1 MKLQKLTIHNIASIE
16 DAIID
21 FEKEPLAGS
30 DVFLITGDTGSGK
43 STILDAI
50 CLALYANTPRLKGT
64 QMDGKLKDGNIDVTL
79 KDPRQ
84 LMRRNAG
91 ECFVELTFTTFKDNK
106 NVHYKAK
113 WELHRAFDKP
123 DGRLHNKIWTLENE
137 DTGYKFTGDKE
148 IVPEITKAVGL
159 TFEQFCRTTLLA
171 QGEFTRFLNSSDD
184 EKAGILE
191 KITGTGIYKKIG
203 SKIYDVTA
211 KKKIL
216 FERAKEAIGQTETE
230 LLSDEKIDEKKK
242 KMADCGTQYEALMA
256 ERDNASKKH
265 RWLTKE
271 KELKDAFALAEQE
284 CNKAKQAVETDEFKA
299 KDLLVI
305 QWNTTI
311 EARGWLTA
319 HKKAEDEK
327 AQQSGKLEG
336 LKADYLKILAGYA
349 FEEQK
354 RQQTEQ
360 KRNDLPQVDE
370 KEGENAQD
378 TLKELIQQRDSAKEL
393 RRNIETAEGRIKDLN
408 EKKQLRQ
415 QAFQSLKDTQEKAKE
430 KEQAA
435 EALKQPIADALQKKN
450 DREEAFNTQKEVN
463 DVLIQLIRQKV
474 HVGDTCPV
482 CHQPIKENLPH
493 EEQLT
498 QLINDSQELFK
509 EAKKAYDGLVEK
521 RNKLLAEKKAYDD
534 SYARAQAAFEKDTS
548 VADAL
553 QRVNEA
559 CSACGIETFDETTT
573 PQQMQTLKEKTD
585 AEIEQLNEKIPS
597 LNEKVNAYINTTK
610 ERSLL
615 NQQLEKINLTLAS
628 VQQAVD
634 AIRKDRPEWMD
645 LKPTAAA
652 EMEKLSTE
660 ANEVRVNVNAAVT
673 QFSKASE
680 AADDNQSRLNQF
692 LADHP
697 DMTRE
702 RLTVLNGYTLKSISD
717 ESEYLVGVR
726 TRLSNQKILRDKY
739 DKEWRGHQ
747 QLKPEMAEE
756 DTLEKLASL
765 VTDKEKEM
773 GEVNTEKGR
782 IQNELQTDD
791 RNREKYGELLKKK
804 ELLEADYNKWHR
816 FNDFLGDKEGKNFN
830 GIAQSY
836 ILGSLIHSANHY
848 MQNLYDRYTLKVV
861 PGTFIIMIED
871 AYQGYASRAVSTI
884 SGGESF
890 LVSLALALALSD
902 IGDQLAVDT
911 LFIDEG
917 FGTLSGAPLQHAI
930 DTLRKLH
937 TQSGRH
943 VGIISH
949 IEELRESI
957 TTQIQVSQSPQT
969 GSSYI
974 DIIPQ

>member
-84 LMRRNAG
+84 LMRRNTG

-148 IVPEITKAVGL
+148 IVPEITKAVDL

-171 QGEFTRFLNSSDD
+171 HGEFTRFLNSSDD
-184 EKAGILE
+184 DKAGILE
-191 KITGTGIYKKIG
+191 KITGTDIYKKIG
-203 SKIYDVTA
+203 KKIYEITAEKDRLWKDATRDVG
-211 KKKIL
+211 
-216 FERAKEAIGQTETE
+216 AIK
-230 LLSDEKIDEKKK
+230 LLSDEEIAEKKTQITGFNAQCDTLK
-242 KMADCGTQYEALMA
+242 AD
-256 ERDNASKKH
+256 RDAASKKLQ
-265 RWLTKE
+265 WI
-271 KELKDAFALAEQE
+271 KDDVSKRQAVDKAQRDLNDA
-284 CNKAKQAVETDEFKA
+284 NKAVETDEFKA
-299 KDLLVI
+299 KDLLVT

-327 AQQSGKLEG
+327 AQLSGKLEG
-336 LKADYLKILAGYA
+336 LKADYLQMLSGQA
-349 FEEQK
+349 FEVQK
-354 RQQTEQ
+354 QQQAYDELS
-360 KRNDLPQVDE
+360 KLPQVDE
-370 KEGENAQD
+370 EKGKNAQD
-378 TLKELIQQRDSAKEL
+378 KLKDLRKQLDKAKALQGNITTAQDRINDLGKEKQRRQNAAGNLKETHD
-393 RRNIETAEGRIKDLN
+393 
-408 EKKQLRQ
+408 
-415 QAFQSLKDTQEKAKE
+415 KAKR
-430 KEQAA
+430 KEQEAA
-435 EALKQPIADALQKKN
+435 DLEQPIKEALQKKN

-482 CHQPIKENLPH
+482 CHQPIKEDLPH
-493 EEQLT
+493 EEQLA

-509 EAKKAYDGLVEK
+509 EAKKAYDDLVKK
-521 RNKLLAEKKAYDD
+521 RDKLLADKKAYED
-534 SYARAQAAFEKDTS
+534 SYKRDKAAFDNDTS

-559 CSACGIETFDETTT
+559 CSACGIETFEETTT
-573 PQQMQTLKEKTD
+573 PKQMQTLKEKTD
-585 AEIEQLNEKIPS
+585 AEIEQLNKIIPS
-597 LNEKVNAYINTTK
+597 VEQTANAYINTTAQK
-610 ERSLL
+610 GELTTKLATIGSTLETVEKAVEAILKDMPEWQELLPAVAAEVENLAEKAGDVRTKVHTAASLRS
-615 NQQLEKINLTLAS
+615 N
-628 VQQAVD
+628 AVD
-634 AIRKDRPEWMD
+634 AATRNQGLLDAFLGANPE
-645 LKPTAAA
+645 
-652 EMEKLSTE
+652 
-660 ANEVRVNVNAAVT
+660 
-673 QFSKASE
+673 F
-680 AADDNQSRLNQF
+680 
-692 LADHP
+692 
-697 DMTRE
+697 TRE
-702 RLTVLNGYTLKSISD
+702 RLAALNVVQQADISVKTKEVNDARAAVSRQKGALQQANKNLEEHLK
-717 ESEYLVGVR
+717 
-726 TRLSNQKILRDKY
+726 
-739 DKEWRGHQ
+739 
-747 QLKPEMAEE
+747 LKPELKEE
-756 DTLEKLASL
+756 DTLDLLEKF
-765 VTDKEKEM
+765 VGDKENEIDNINTKKGALEQELKTNDENVKEH
-773 GEVNTEKGR
+773 
-782 IQNELQTDD
+782 
-791 RNREKYGELLKKK
+791 GELVKKTD
-804 ELLEADYNKWHR
+804 LLEADYNKWNR
-816 FNDFLGDKEGKNFN
+816 FKDLLGDAEGRKFN
-830 GIAQSY
+830 GIAQKY
-836 ILGSLIHSANHY
+836 ILGSLIHSANYY

-861 PGTFIIMIED
+861 PDTFIIMIED
-871 AYQGYASRAVSTI
+871 AYQGYASRAASTI

-937 TQSGRH
+937 SQSGRH